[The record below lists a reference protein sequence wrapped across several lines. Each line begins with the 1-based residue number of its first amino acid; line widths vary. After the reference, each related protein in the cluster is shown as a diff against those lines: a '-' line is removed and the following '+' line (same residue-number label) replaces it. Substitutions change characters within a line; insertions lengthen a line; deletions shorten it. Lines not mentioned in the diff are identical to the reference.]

1 MANLKF
7 DYVDPIPL
15 QKLGN
20 EIDGFLT
27 INIPLAQVAGKYY
40 DRIKRLDTGEEWT
53 EYIRPVPFVIQLDA
67 EGMNK
72 LLGVI
77 MPYAGAQDVLRPATP
92 VLDTAP
98 TAPPEPPPPTPL
110 VGVDVIP
117 DVATVAPNGTV
128 QLQAIVTNIPGG
140 GNAAVEWFVRQGDLG
155 SVDQG
160 GLYTAPETP
169 GTYRVLARSLQDNTS
184 IDFCDVTVA

>member
-15 QKLGN
+15 QKTGN

-53 EYIRPVPFVIQLDA
+53 EYVRPVPFTIQLDA
-67 EGMNK
+67 KGMND
-72 LLGVI
+72 LLSVI

-92 VLDTAP
+92 VLDTTP
-98 TAPPEPPPPTPL
+98 PAPPEPPPEPTL

-128 QLQAIVTNIPGG
+128 QLQAVVTNIPEGG
-140 GNAAVEWFVRQGDLG
+140 TVAVEWFMRDGDLG
-155 SVDQG
+155 IVDAN

-169 GTYRVLARSLQDNTS
+169 GMYRVLSRSLQDGTTV
-184 IDFCDVTVA
+184 DFCDVTVA